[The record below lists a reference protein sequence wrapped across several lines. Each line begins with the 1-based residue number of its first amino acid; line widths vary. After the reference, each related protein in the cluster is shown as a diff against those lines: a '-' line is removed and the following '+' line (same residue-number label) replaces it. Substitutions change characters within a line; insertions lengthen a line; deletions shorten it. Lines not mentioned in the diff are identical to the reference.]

1 MKLIRNSD
9 EIWNELETDLL
20 NLTTNETPFF
30 IIGDMNGRGGECSE
44 FCQLDKDV
52 DINYI
57 NNITRSISE
66 TSRRNCDEQTNK
78 IGEKIIHLCKSYDM
92 QIANGRMRGDFL
104 GNFTHH
110 NKNTGQSVVDLTL
123 ISDSLYPYI
132 EDFKVLPQPEFSD
145 HCKIV
150 LIIKNMKPI
159 KTKQNNYKWLDRKPE
174 YKWDKDSPQKFQ
186 TALNSEKIKTIINNC
201 KQRLEAG
208 VIESSGELLQNILQ
222 EAADLSLVKKEAK
235 HISNKLKKSPKKWFD
250 RDCIKLQSLAN
261 KAVISKHKQTW
272 NKNLQD

>member
-30 IIGDMNGRGGECSE
+30 IIGDMNGRVGECSE

-92 QIANGRMRGDFL
+92 QIANGRMRGDLL
-104 GNFTHH
+104 GNF
-110 NKNTGQSVVDLTL
+110 NGRMRGDLLGNFNGRMRGT
-123 ISDSLYPYI
+123 S
-132 EDFKVLPQPEFSD
+132 
-145 HCKIV
+145 
-150 LIIKNMKPI
+150 
-159 KTKQNNYKWLDRKPE
+159 
-174 YKWDKDSPQKFQ
+174 
-186 TALNSEKIKTIINNC
+186 
-201 KQRLEAG
+201 
-208 VIESSGELLQNILQ
+208 
-222 EAADLSLVKKEAK
+222 
-235 HISNKLKKSPKKWFD
+235 
-250 RDCIKLQSLAN
+250 
-261 KAVISKHKQTW
+261 
-272 NKNLQD
+272 